1 MIAQLLGR
9 LTAALPRGPEG
20 LVWWLVLVQ
29 SLGITAV
36 LPVLP
41 LYASEQGAD
50 LHFVGLMVGA
60 YMATS
65 LVCQYPAGWLSDRF
79 GRRGLMFAGLAA
91 YALASLGFL
100 VFRSPEAF
108 VVLRG
113 IEGIAGA
120 CFTPAAL
127 AYVADRAP
135 EGERGRRLAHLTVA
149 QNGGMLVGPAI
160 GGALASLCGLASPF
174 VALAVLCLGGAL
186 LTARLPGAGRAAARE
201 RHREQAMS
209 GAGWAEVRWA
219 LFTGLAARALAGGF
233 AMGLYE
239 SVWALYLKD
248 LGASTWLISM
258 SWTAFALPAIVL
270 AGVAGRLID
279 STGPARLVVW
289 GTLFSSLLVASY
301 AMTERIEVV
310 LFLSVIDGI
319 GFAFAYPA
327 QNALT
332 MLVSPEALRGRVIG
346 LVAGIS
352 TLGALVGAVLTPPLL
367 GRGPVWCFGA
377 GGAVLFASGLVLA
390 AAVSIEGKKTRLSPQ
405 AQ

>member
-1 MIAQLLGR
+1 MLGR
-9 LTAALPRGPEG
+9 IKAAVPSGPEG

-60 YMATS
+60 YMATN
-65 LVCQYPAGWLSDRF
+65 LLCQYPAGWLSDRF

-100 VFRSPEAF
+100 FFRSPEAF
-108 VVLRG
+108 VTLRG
-113 IEGIAGA
+113 LEGIAGA

-135 EGERGRRLAHLTVA
+135 EGERGQRLAHLTVA
-149 QNGGMLVGPAI
+149 QNGGMLVGPAL
-160 GGALASLCGLASPF
+160 GGALASGCGLASPF
-174 VALAVLCLGGAL
+174 VALAALCMVGAL
-186 LTARLPGAGRAAARE
+186 MTARLPGAGRAAARA
-201 RHREQAMS
+201 RHRAQATS

-219 LFTGLAARALAGGF
+219 LFSGLSARALAGGF

-248 LGASTWLISM
+248 LGATTWLISM
-258 SWTAFALPAIVL
+258 SWTAFALPPILL
-270 AGVAGRLID
+270 AGIAGRLID
-279 STGPARLVVW
+279 SAGPSRLVVW
-289 GTLFSSLLVASY
+289 GTLFSSLLVACY
-301 AMTERIEVV
+301 ALTDRIEMV

-332 MLVSPEALRGRVIG
+332 VLVSPEALRGRVIG
-346 LVAGIS
+346 LVSGIS
-352 TLGALVGAVLTPPLL
+352 TLGALVGAVMTPPLL
-367 GRGPVWCFGA
+367 GKGPMWCFGV
-377 GGAVLFASGLVLA
+377 GGAVLFASGGALA
-390 AAVSIEGKKTRLSPQ
+390 VAVAIERGKTKLAPNPQ
-405 AQ
+405 

>member
-1 MIAQLLGR
+1 MITQHLDR
-9 LTAALPRGPEG
+9 IKAAVPSGPEG
-20 LVWWLVLVQ
+20 LVWWLVLIQ

-60 YMATS
+60 YMATN
-65 LVCQYPAGWLSDRF
+65 LLCQYPAGWLSDRF
-79 GRRGLMFAGLAA
+79 GRRGLMFAGLAG

-100 VFRSPEAF
+100 FFRSPEAF

-113 IEGIAGA
+113 LEGMAGA

-127 AYVADRAP
+127 AYVADRSP
-135 EGERGRRLAHLTVA
+135 SEERGSRLAHLTVA
-149 QNGGMLVGPAI
+149 QNGGMLIGPAL
-160 GGALASLCGLASPF
+160 GGALASACGLASPF
-174 VALAVLCLGGAL
+174 VALAALCLGGAL
-186 LTARLPGAGRAAARE
+186 LTAKLPGAGRAAA
-201 RHREQAMS
+201 QARQQAQAS
-209 GAGWAEVRWA
+209 AGAGWAEVRWA

-248 LGASTWLISM
+248 LGATTWLISM

-279 STGPARLVVW
+279 SAGPSRLVVW

-301 AMTERIEVV
+301 AMTDRIEMV
-310 LFLSVIDGI
+310 LFLSVIDGL

-332 MLVSPEALRGRVIG
+332 VLVSPEALRGRVIG
-346 LVAGIS
+346 IVSGIS
-352 TLGALVGAVLTPPLL
+352 TLGALVGAVVTPPLL
-367 GRGPVWCFGA
+367 GKGPLWCFGA
-377 GGAVLFASGLVLA
+377 GGAVLFASGVILA
-390 AAVSIEGKKTRLSPQ
+390 AAVAIEGQKSNLSPTMR
-405 AQ
+405 